1 MTVKGNPTENDK
13 MMNYNGVSWDGFPS
27 LADLINSQ
35 AYSEGKW
42 ESDVNFLAFSKA
54 VNELDLGNFADTKKT
69 VSLESN
75 RSKLE
80 LKFNII

>member
-42 ESDVNFLAFSKA
+42 ESDVNF
-54 VNELDLGNFADTKKT
+54 
-69 VSLESN
+69 
-75 RSKLE
+75 
-80 LKFNII
+80 